1 MLTNS
6 KRWPHSVN
14 RSIPIFLVVFV
25 DVDINIIGIYNLR
38 KKCDAMNLRTN
49 DYQTVINN
57 LMTLNTILKE
67 VKENVTHVR
76 FNQDR
81 VRK

>member
-1 MLTNS
+1 MSTSS

-14 RSIPIFLVVFV
+14 RSIRIFLVVFV